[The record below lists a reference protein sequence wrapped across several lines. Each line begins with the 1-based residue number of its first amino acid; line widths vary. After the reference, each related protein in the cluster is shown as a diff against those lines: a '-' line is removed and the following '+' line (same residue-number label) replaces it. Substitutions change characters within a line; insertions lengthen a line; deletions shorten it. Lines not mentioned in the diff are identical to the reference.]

1 MDFRVLGPVGVIGD
15 DGEPL
20 DVGPAQQRAVLA
32 LCMLAVPRPVAPA
45 RMIDALWED
54 APPPGAVNTVQ
65 AYVSKLRRVFEP
77 DRRPRTPPA
86 VLVSRPGGYA
96 LAIGEADLDLAR
108 VRARAAE
115 GRRLAAA
122 GEHQG
127 AEREFR
133 QALEEWRGEPLADFI
148 GASWAEEERAHLA
161 ELRLTLEEDA
171 AEAGL
176 ALGRGEALTGGLARL
191 VAAHPLRERLR
202 ALAAH
207 ALYQAGR
214 QADALAVLTEGRR
227 LLVEELGL
235 DPGPRAREMERR
247 ILAQDPAL
255 TPRAEGGPATGGERA
270 AETGREGGE
279 DALRTGGAGGGVV
292 VDAVPGRVT
301 APVPGAGADER
312 EDGGARPEG
321 GSPLVGRDAEI
332 AVLDGAVASDGH
344 RVVLLAGEPGI
355 GKTSLAEH
363 AARTAWA
370 HGRRVVWGRCWD
382 GSGTP
387 PFWPWTQAAAELTGS
402 GTGLARSGGL
412 AGVAGL
418 PGPEAVARA
427 GAGGSAG
434 AGLPGPEA
442 VGPEGPGEA
451 GLPAAGA
458 GRTGGAGLPGEGGR
472 FQLYETFARLLNGYG
487 RVLVVLDDL
496 QWADASSL
504 RLLEFLASTRLCPE
518 LTVVATYRDTDVR
531 PGGPLERALGS
542 LVRLPHVRR
551 LKLRGLAED
560 DIREYLGRAGGVTGR
575 AAELARLT
583 AGNPFFL
590 GELLRLDGTPAGP
603 ADLSDVVRGRLAG
616 LPPGTEEVLTA
627 AALLGRDAATDVL
640 LRVVDLPAEQVFDV
654 LDAAVRARLLAEGD
668 GPACRFVHDIVRDVL
683 REALPPL
690 RRGRLHARIAE
701 VLEERSGTRL
711 TEIAHHYGESVLTGR
726 TAGKAIGYARR
737 AAAQA
742 AAQFAHE
749 DAVEHLE
756 RALALVDRLPR
767 SDDAL
772 RCDLL
777 LDLAEARAAA
787 GMSTAARPCLEEA
800 ARIAEELGDEGRLAR
815 AALGLS
821 DQIYLAMYEEVT
833 GVERLAGRIDRALA
847 SGLAEGSPWRAR
859 LLAASAFI
867 GSTGR
872 PLARSLE
879 LAEQAVRLARRT
891 GDDAALARA
900 LISWELLLRSGGD
913 HDLRRAVIDEIV
925 ETGVRTG
932 DLVTEWI
939 GRESAHVER
948 TARGERG
955 GAAGTLAWL
964 RETADRLRLPS
975 MAGLA
980 AWQGAVHAY
989 LDGRFADALEAAGEA
1004 AAAHPEGALGRGDA
1018 HLRQEMLRFLALRAG
1033 DRSAA
1038 DAGADGPAGDAR
1050 ADGGPAEALAL
1061 AEGVLARRAGQR
1073 PWRVLRCLAL
1083 TDLGRM
1089 EEARAEFAVLAR
1101 DGFAE
1106 LLPDLGYRA
1115 VADALSE
1122 LCATLGEAEA
1132 ARVLAGHLA
1141 PHAGR
1146 LLGWS
1151 VTDLCLARLALLIGD
1166 REGADR
1172 HLRAAEEF
1180 TARAGVRVH
1189 GPALRRLRER
1199 LSG

>member
-15 DGEPL
+15 GGERL
-20 DVGPAQQRAVLA
+20 DIGPAQQRAVLA
-32 LCMLAVPRPVAPA
+32 LCMLAAPRPVTPT

-77 DRRPRTPPA
+77 DRPPRTPPA

-96 LAIGEADLDLAR
+96 LAIGAADLDLAR

-122 GEHQG
+122 GEQAG
-127 AEREFR
+127 AAREFR
-133 QALEEWRGEPLADFI
+133 RALEEWRGEPLADFD
-148 GASWAEEERAHLA
+148 GAPWAEEERVHLA
-161 ELRLTLEEDA
+161 ELRLVLEEDA

-176 ALGRGEALTGGLARL
+176 ALGRGGELTGALARL

-202 ALAAH
+202 VLGAH

-214 QADALAVLTEGRR
+214 QADALAVLAEGRR

-235 DPGPRAREMERR
+235 DPGPRARELERR

-255 TPRAEGGPATGGERA
+255 IPRGAGGRIGGGPAGDAGPVGADAAGGDA
-270 AETGREGGE
+270 AGG
-279 DALRTGGAGGGVV
+279 DAAGAGPADGPSRDGARQGA
-292 VDAVPGRVT
+292 DGA
-301 APVPGAGADER
+301 AGAD
-312 EDGGARPEG
+312 GGI
-321 GSPLVGRDAEI
+321 PLVGREAEI
-332 AVLDGAVASDGH
+332 AVLDRAVTSGGH

-363 AARTAWA
+363 AAEAARA
-370 HGRRVVWGRCWD
+370 HGRRVAWGRCWD
-382 GSGTP
+382 GSGAP
-387 PFWPWTQAAAELTGS
+387 PFWPWTQAAAELS
-402 GTGLARSGGL
+402 G
-412 AGVAGL
+412 
-418 PGPEAVARA
+418 P
-427 GAGGSAG
+427 GAGQAG
-434 AGLPGPEA
+434 REGLTGTAG
-442 VGPEGPGEA
+442 
-451 GLPAAGA
+451 PAAERGPF
-458 GRTGGAGLPGEGGR
+458 R
-472 FQLYETFARLLNGYG
+472 LYEAFARLLDGHG

-504 RLLEFLASTRLCPE
+504 RLLEFLASTRLCPD
-518 LTVVATYRDTDVR
+518 LTVVAAYRDTDVR
-531 PGGPLERALGS
+531 PGGPLEHTLGA
-542 LVRLPHVRR
+542 LVRLPHVHR

-560 DIREYLGRAGGVTGR
+560 DIRTYLGLAGSEVGR

-590 GELLRLDGTPAGP
+590 GELLHPDGAVPGEP
-603 ADLSDVVRGRLAG
+603 ADLADVVRGRLAG
-616 LPPGTEEVLTA
+616 LPPGTEEVLTV

-640 LRVVDLPAEQVFDV
+640 LRVADLPAEQVLDI
-654 LDAAVRARLLAEGD
+654 LDAAVRARLLAAGD
-668 GPACRFVHDIVRDVL
+668 GLTCRFVHDIVRDVL
-683 REALPPL
+683 RGALPPL
-690 RRGRLHARIAE
+690 RRRRLHARIAE
-701 VLEERSGTRL
+701 VLEERGGARL
-711 TEIAHHYGESVLTGR
+711 TEIAHHYGESALTGP

-742 AAQFAHE
+742 TAQFAHE

-767 SDDAL
+767 ADDPL

-787 GMSTAARPCLEEA
+787 GMSTAAQPCLEEA
-800 ARIAEELGDEGRLAR
+800 ARIAEDLGDGTRLAR

-847 SGLAEGSPWRAR
+847 ADLADASPWRAR

-867 GSTGR
+867 GSTQR
-872 PLARSLE
+872 PPARSLE
-879 LAEQAVRLARRT
+879 LAEQAVRLARGT

-900 LISWELLLRSGGD
+900 LISWELLLRSGGE

-925 ETGVRTG
+925 EIGVRTG

-939 GRESAHVER
+939 GRESGHVER
-948 TARGERG
+948 TARGERA
-955 GAAGTLAWL
+955 GARQDLAWL
-964 RETADRLRLPS
+964 RETAGRLRSPS

-989 LDGRFADALEAAGEA
+989 LDGRFGDALAAAEEAG
-1004 AAAHPEGALGRGDA
+1004 AAHPEGALGRGDA
-1018 HLRQEMLRFLALRAG
+1018 HLRRETLRFLALRA
-1033 DRSAA
+1033 
-1038 DAGADGPAGDAR
+1038 DGR
-1050 ADGGPAEALAL
+1050 AAEALAL
-1061 AEGVLARRAGQR
+1061 AEEVLARRAGQR
-1073 PWRVLRCLAL
+1073 PWQVLRCLAL
-1083 TDLGRM
+1083 TDLGR
-1089 EEARAEFAVLAR
+1089 EGEARSGLAALAR
-1101 DGFAE
+1101 DGFAG

-1115 VADALSE
+1115 VPDAVSE
-1122 LCATLGEAEA
+1122 LCAELGDEDAG
-1132 ARVLAGHLA
+1132 RVLARHLA

-1151 VTDLCLARLALLIGD
+1151 VADLCLARLALLLGD
-1166 REGADR
+1166 RERAAG

-1180 TARAGVRVH
+1180 VRRAGTRVH
-1189 GPALRRLRER
+1189 EPALRRLRER
-1199 LSG
+1199 ITG